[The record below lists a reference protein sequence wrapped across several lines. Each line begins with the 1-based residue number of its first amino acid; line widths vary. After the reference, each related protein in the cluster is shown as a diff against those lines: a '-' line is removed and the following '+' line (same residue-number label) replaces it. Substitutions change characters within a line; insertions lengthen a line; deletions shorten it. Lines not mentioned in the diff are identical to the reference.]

1 MSKSSSESESPMRPM
16 GPIRGRDLCHGMEY
30 HFFDDPCKV
39 RILPT
44 KTKWGSIA
52 ETSWLKII
60 RGESIRLKV
69 NQPYMSP
76 DKFLPQGVWKVS
88 GFKVY
93 WYRCATGRW
102 KDILVREVPGVLMV
116 KCWHIPNP
124 YQENSVLIAHRQER
138 LAFETKEESTIIFDC
153 PSTYICAG
161 I

>member
-69 NQPYMSP
+69 NPPYMFP
-76 DKFLPQGVWKVS
+76 HKFLPQGVWKVS

-124 YQENSVLIAHRQER
+124 YQENSVLVAYRQER
-138 LAFETKEESTIIFDC
+138 LAFRNQRRM
-153 PSTYICAG
+153 YI
-161 I
+161 